1 MNILTIF
8 KKLCLQ
14 FIIPLLVLWALPA
27 IPSAVSQPLREIQ
40 HPANDNHTIAFLPNI
55 PIYFYKDVPLHVSID
70 TVSLQK
76 DIIAH
81 ASAHPYL
88 TVMSDREIRHA
99 FQPDEFVKSDS
110 SNQAEIDLG
119 YAETMMSAMN
129 YDSAISLLQRV
140 IQNYTKSLANYF
152 QPNEVAR
159 AYQMLAYAYIAR
171 LQEDT
176 ENAGNYRHPAKL
188 AFMEFI
194 RLAPHIMMLA
204 GRQSPER
211 VSIYD
216 EALDLFLGNESY
228 RQMPQRDAMAIAH
241 KLHADSVIAMRIVQN
256 TSGELILEIDHY
268 NAKTRSITYDKVPL
282 IQAQIQNSDS
292 LAHNLSNIVTAYFS
306 NLYACLDFNDRKL
319 APASAVPFHYFLLDI
334 AATYTLFIR
343 HPTSN
348 VLHGVGASINFA
360 FMLNQNF
367 FVRIGA
373 EIVGM
378 MPGADHE
385 LYESFRVYRF
395 PLVFGISQTWKH
407 FRPYLGVGLE
417 FSFSSD
423 YTITDS
429 VICKT
434 FGTNDI
440 ECDPNAV
447 KTNREPY
454 SLGIPFVIGVN
465 AGFDPFYLTLETYL
479 SATTYP
485 VEENAFRHPF
495 ALRFGIQYRF

>member
-1 MNILTIF
+1 MNSLYLF

-14 FIIPLLVLWALPA
+14 FIIPLWVLWLLPA
-27 IPSAVSQPLREIQ
+27 IPCAVSQPLPEID
-40 HPANDNHTIAFLPNI
+40 HPAVENHTIAFLPNI

-70 TVSLQK
+70 TVSLQN

-88 TVMSDREIRHA
+88 SVMSEREIRHA
-99 FQPDEFVKSDS
+99 FQPDEYIKSES
-110 SNQAEIDLG
+110 YNQAEIDLG
-119 YAETMMSAMN
+119 YAETLMSAMN

-152 QPNEVAR
+152 QPNVVAR

-171 LQEDT
+171 LQEDAD
-176 ENAGNYRHPAKL
+176 NAGSYRHPAKL

-216 EALDLFLGNESY
+216 EALELFLGNESY

-241 KLHADSVIAMRIVQN
+241 KLHVDSIVSMRIVQN

-268 NAKTRSITYDKVPL
+268 NAKTRTISYDRVSL
-282 IQAQIQNSDS
+282 VQTQIQDPQA
-292 LAHNLSNIVTAYFS
+292 LAQNVSNVATAYFS
-306 NLYACLDFNDRKL
+306 NLYACFEFNDTKPT
-319 APASAVPFHYFLLDI
+319 PASAVPFHAFLLDM
-334 AATYTLFIR
+334 AVSYSLFIR

-348 VLHGVGASINFA
+348 VLHGVGANINLA

-373 EIVGM
+373 EIISM
-378 MPGADHE
+378 LPGEDHE

-407 FRPYLGVGLE
+407 FRPYLGVGLD

-423 YTITDS
+423 YTITNS

-434 FGTNDI
+434 LGT
-440 ECDPNAV
+440 
-447 KTNREPY
+447 
-454 SLGIPFVIGVN
+454 
-465 AGFDPFYLTLETYL
+465 
-479 SATTYP
+479 
-485 VEENAFRHPF
+485 
-495 ALRFGIQYRF
+495 